1 MTNSNAMTAGR
12 KTPGRIAYIN
22 ARLLDP
28 ASGTDET
35 GALLSDGTKV
45 ADLGPRLFND
55 GLPEDAQII
64 DCAGLCLTPGL
75 IDMRV
80 QLREPGAEHK
90 ETIESASRAA
100 ACGGITSMV
109 ALPNT
114 EPVIDDV
121 AVLEFIARR
130 AREAKLVKV
139 YAYGTVTRGLK
150 GRELTE
156 FGLLTEFGAVGFTDG
171 LTAVTDSQV
180 MRRALS
186 YSRTFGQVIIQHPED
201 PALAGGAMN
210 EGEVAT
216 RLGLA
221 GIPAA
226 AEVIMVERDLR
237 LVALTGGRYHV
248 ANVTTAEALDAIR
261 KAKRA
266 GLAVTCDTAP
276 QYFTLNENSVG
287 DYRSFAKVS
296 PPLRGEEDRKA
307 VEEALADG
315 TIDVI
320 ASDHS
325 PHDQDSKRLP
335 FAIAE
340 PGIVGLESLLPLS
353 LQLYH
358 NGKMGLLEVLSKLTS
373 GPAGILGLTGGGLAV
388 GAPADLTLFDL
399 EKPWQIDP
407 DSFQSKSKN
416 SPFTDYPVQGMV
428 KRCVV
433 DGRCIYGPDAQGPGA
448 LGPDGLTKS

>member
-1 MTNSNAMTAGR
+1 MISSAMKAVSS
-12 KTPGRIAYIN
+12 KNPGRVAYIN

-28 ASGTDET
+28 ASGLDEVGGLFT
-35 GALLSDGTKV
+35 DGTKI

-55 GLPEDAQII
+55 GLPEDSQII
-64 DCAGLCLTPGL
+64 DCAGLCLSPGL

-100 ACGGITSMV
+100 AYGGITSMV

-121 AVLEFIARR
+121 AVLEFLARR
-130 AREAKLVKV
+130 ARETKLVKV

-171 LTAVTDSQV
+171 LTAISDSQV

-186 YSRTFGQVIIQHPED
+186 YSRTFGQVIVQHPED
-201 PALAGGAMN
+201 PALASGAMN

-221 GIPAA
+221 GIPTA

-237 LVALTGGRYHV
+237 LLELTGGRYHV
-248 ANVTTAEALDAIR
+248 ANVTTAAAIEAIQ
-261 KAKRA
+261 KAKRQ
-266 GLAVTCDTAP
+266 GLSVTCDTAP
-276 QYFTLNENSVG
+276 HYFTLNENAVG

-296 PPLRGEEDRKA
+296 PPLRGEADRQA
-307 VEEALADG
+307 VENALSDG
-315 TIDVI
+315 TIDAI

-358 NGKMGLLEVLSKLTS
+358 NGRASLLDVLAKLTT
-373 GPAGILGLTGGGLAV
+373 GPAEILGLSGGSLTV
-388 GAPADLTLFDL
+388 GAAADLTLFDL
-399 EKPWQIDP
+399 DKPWQINP
-407 DSFQSKSKN
+407 DAFQSKSKN
-416 SPFTDYPVQGMV
+416 SPFTDHPVQGLV
-428 KRCVV
+428 RRCIV
-433 DGRCIYGPDAQGPGA
+433 DGRCVYDPD
-448 LGPDGLTKS
+448 DKKES

>member
-1 MTNSNAMTAGR
+1 MISAGM
-12 KTPGRIAYIN
+12 KPVSTKNPGRVAYVN

-28 ASGTDET
+28 ATGLDET
-35 GALLSDGTKV
+35 GGLLTDGTKI
-45 ADLGPRLFND
+45 ADLGSHLFND
-55 GLPEDAQII
+55 GLPEDAQVV
-64 DCAGLCLTPGL
+64 DCAGLCLSPGL

-100 ACGGITSMV
+100 AHGGITSMV
-109 ALPNT
+109 ALPNS

-121 AVLEFIARR
+121 AILEFIARR

-171 LTAVTDSQV
+171 LTAVSDSQV

-186 YSRTFGQVIIQHPED
+186 YSRTFNQVIIQHPED

-216 RLGLA
+216 RLGLT
-221 GIPAA
+221 GVPSA

-248 ANVTTAEALDAIR
+248 ANVTTAAALDAIR
-261 KAKRA
+261 KAKQS
-266 GLAVTCDTAP
+266 GLDVTCDTAP
-276 QYFTLNENSVG
+276 HYFTLNENSVG

-307 VEEALADG
+307 VEDALADG

-358 NGKMGLLEVLSKLTS
+358 NKQLSLLDVLSKLTS
-373 GPAGILGLTGGGLAV
+373 GPAGILGLNGGSLKA

-399 EKPWQIDP
+399 NKPWQIDP

-428 KRCVV
+428 RRCIV
-433 DGRCIYGPDAQGPGA
+433 DGRCIYGPENTQQI
-448 LGPDGLTKS
+448 

>member
-1 MTNSNAMTAGR
+1 MITSAMKPLSS
-12 KTPGRIAYIN
+12 KTPGRVAYTN

-28 ASGTDET
+28 AT
-35 GALLSDGTKV
+35 GLDSVGGLLTDGTAI
-45 ADLGPRLFND
+45 ADIGPEIFNS
-55 GLPEDAQII
+55 GLPEDAQVI
-64 DCAGLCLTPGL
+64 DCSGLCLSPGL

-100 ACGGITSMV
+100 AHGGITSMV

-121 AVLEFIARR
+121 AVLEFLARR
-130 AREAKLVKV
+130 ARETKLVKV

-156 FGLLTEFGAVGFTDG
+156 FGLLSEFGAVGFTDG
-171 LTAVTDSQV
+171 LSAVADSQV

-186 YSRTFGQVIIQHPED
+186 YSRTFGQVILQHPED
-201 PALAGGAMN
+201 PALSSGAMN

-237 LVALTGGRYHV
+237 LVELTGGRYHV
-248 ANVTTAEALDAIR
+248 ANVTTAAALEAIR
-261 KAKRA
+261 KAKQK
-266 GLAVTCDTAP
+266 GLSVTCDTAP
-276 QYFTLNENSVG
+276 HYFTLNEHAVG

-296 PPLRGEEDRKA
+296 PPLRGESDRQA
-307 VEEALADG
+307 VEDAIADG

-358 NGKMGLLEVLSKLTS
+358 KGRLGLLEVLGKLTS
-373 GPAGILGLTGGGLAV
+373 GPAAILGLKGGSLTR
-388 GAPADLTLFDL
+388 GAAADLTLFDL
-399 EKPWQIDP
+399 DKPWQIDP

-416 SPFTDYPVQGMV
+416 SPFTDHPVQGRV
-428 KRCVV
+428 RRCVV
-433 DGRCIYGPDAQGPGA
+433 DGRCIYGPDDPAQN
-448 LGPDGLTKS
+448 

>member
-1 MTNSNAMTAGR
+1 MKPASSKA
-12 KTPGRIAYIN
+12 PGRVAYVN

-28 ASGTDET
+28 GSGLDEIGGLLTD
-35 GALLSDGTKV
+35 GAKI
-45 ADLGPRLFND
+45 ADHGPRLFNN
-55 GLPEDAQII
+55 GTPEDALVI

-100 ACGGITSMV
+100 AHGGITSMV

-121 AVLEFIARR
+121 AVLEFLARR
-130 AREAKLVKV
+130 ARETKLVKV
-139 YAYGTVTRGLK
+139 YAYGTVTRDLK

-171 LTAVTDSQV
+171 LKAVADSQV

-186 YSRTFGQVIIQHPED
+186 YSRTFGQVILQHPED
-201 PALAGGAMN
+201 PALSSGAMN

-216 RLGLA
+216 RLGLT

-226 AEVIMVERDLR
+226 AEVIMVARDLR
-237 LVALTGGRYHV
+237 LLELTGGRYHV
-248 ANVTTAEALDAIR
+248 ANVTTFESLNAIR
-261 KAKRA
+261 RAKDK
-266 GLAVTCDTAP
+266 GLNVTCDTAP
-276 QYFTLNENSVG
+276 HYFTLNENAVG
-287 DYRSFAKVS
+287 DYRSFAKVW
-296 PPLRGEEDRKA
+296 PPLRSESDRQA
-307 VEEALADG
+307 VEDGLADG

-335 FAIAE
+335 FAVAE

-353 LQLYH
+353 LALYH
-358 NGKMGLLEVLSKLTS
+358 KGRIGLLDVLAKLTT
-373 GPAGILGLTGGGLAV
+373 GPAGILGLNAGSLAP
-388 GAPADLTLFDL
+388 GAAADLTLFDL
-399 EKPWQIDP
+399 DKPWLIDP
-407 DSFQSKSKN
+407 AVFQSKSKN
-416 SPFTDYPVQGMV
+416 SPFTDYPVQGLV
-428 KRCVV
+428 RRSVV
-433 DGRCIYGPDAQGPGA
+433 DGRCIFGPDEKPGN
-448 LGPDGLTKS
+448 

>member
-1 MTNSNAMTAGR
+1 MITSALKPLNG
-12 KTPGRIAYIN
+12 KTPGRVAYTN

-28 ASGTDET
+28 ASGLDQVGGILTE
-35 GALLSDGTKV
+35 GTKI
-45 ADLGPRLFND
+45 AALGPQVFNT
-55 GLPEDAQII
+55 GIPEDAEVI
-64 DCAGLCLTPGL
+64 DCSGLCLSPGL

-100 ACGGITSMV
+100 AHGGITSMV

-114 EPVIDDV
+114 DPVIDDV
-121 AVLEFIARR
+121 AVLEFLARR
-130 AREAKLVKV
+130 ARETKLVKV
-139 YAYGTVTRGLK
+139 YAYGAVTRGVK

-156 FGLLTEFGAVGFTDG
+156 FGLLSEFGAVGFTDG
-171 LTAVTDSQV
+171 LVAVADSQV

-186 YSRTFGQVIIQHPED
+186 YSRTFGQVILQHPED
-201 PALAGGAMN
+201 PALAAGAMN

-237 LVALTGGRYHV
+237 LVELTGGRYHV
-248 ANVTTAEALDAIR
+248 ANVTTAAALEAIR
-261 KAKRA
+261 RAKAK
-266 GLAVTCDTAP
+266 GLSVTCGTAP
-276 QYFTLNENSVG
+276 HYFTLNENAVG

-296 PPLRGEEDRKA
+296 PPLRGEADRQA
-307 VEEALADG
+307 VEDALADG
-315 TIDVI
+315 TLDVI

-325 PHDQDSKRLP
+325 PHDQDSKRQP
-335 FAIAE
+335 FEVAE

-358 NGKMGLLEVLSKLTS
+358 KGRLGLLDVLAKLTS
-373 GPAGILGLTGGGLAV
+373 GPAGILRLKGGRLSP
-388 GAPADLTLFDL
+388 GAAADLTLFDL
-399 EKPWQIDP
+399 DKPWQIDP
-407 DSFQSKSKN
+407 DAFQSKSKN
-416 SPFTDYPVQGMV
+416 SPFTLHPVQGRV
-428 KRCVV
+428 RRCIV
-433 DGRCIYGPDAQGPGA
+433 DGRCIYGPDETAQG
-448 LGPDGLTKS
+448 